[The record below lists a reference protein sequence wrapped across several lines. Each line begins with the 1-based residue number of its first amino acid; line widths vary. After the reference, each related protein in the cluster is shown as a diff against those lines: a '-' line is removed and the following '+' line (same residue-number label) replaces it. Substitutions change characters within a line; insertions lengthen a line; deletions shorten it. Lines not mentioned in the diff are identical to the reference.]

1 MVNAL
6 VVCRAGVGSS
16 MLLQTKIEQIC
27 AKRGYRIDVTHGKL
41 DDLVDFGGD
50 VIVTMSDFAP
60 EIEGKFPNVISI
72 FDITNDD
79 EIASKLDEFVSANS
93 HGASA
98 ADDKKAV
105 DVFLGIMKE
114 QVNAFI
120 DGIDYDSITAAKRLI
135 QESEANGGR
144 LHVTGIGKPG
154 HVSGYAASLFSS
166 TGTPTYELHGTECV
180 HGSAGQVKPGDVV
193 IAISNSGNTSEL
205 KATVSCLK
213 GNGVKIISLT
223 GNPDSWLAEQGDVV
237 LIAGVKEE
245 GDPMNKPPR
254 ASIIVE
260 ILMLQSLSILLQE
273 DFGLNPQQYV
283 KWHPGG
289 SLGASIREGK

>member
-16 MLLQTKIEQIC
+16 ILLQTKIEQIC

-223 GNPDSWLAEQGDVV
+223 GNPDSWLAEQGDVT

>member
-27 AKRGYRIDVTHGKL
+27 AKRGYRMDVTHGKL

-223 GNPDSWLAEQGDVV
+223 GNPDSWLAEQGDVA

>member
-50 VIVTMSDFAP
+50 VIVTMSDFAS

-223 GNPDSWLAEQGDVV
+223 GNPDSWLAEQGDVT

>member
-16 MLLQTKIEQIC
+16 ILLQTKIEQIC

-50 VIVTMSDFAP
+50 VIVTMSDFAA

-223 GNPDSWLAEQGDVV
+223 GNPDSWLAEQGDVT

>member
-223 GNPDSWLAEQGDVV
+223 GNPDSWLAEQGDVT

-273 DFGLNPQQYV
+273 DFGLNLQQYV